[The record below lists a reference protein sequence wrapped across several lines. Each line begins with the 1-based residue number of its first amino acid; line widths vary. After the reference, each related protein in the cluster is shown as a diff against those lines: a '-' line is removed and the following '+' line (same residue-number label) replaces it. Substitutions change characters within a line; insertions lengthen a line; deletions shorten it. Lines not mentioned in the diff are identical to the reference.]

1 MSITSALKRRKRW
14 QDSSSEASAS
24 DDCVIVESATTG
36 AASSSNDCVIVESAT
51 TGAASSNDSANQVA
65 WAAMT
70 LPMAHNRYWTV
81 DVQHVSG
88 PIRAAMYRR
97 GLRWQPTHEAPFV
110 GLGSCIQA
118 IQEVRIE
125 FLIS

>member
-1 MSITSALKRRKRW
+1 MTFGSSRALSRVFFVGMSITCALKRRKRW

-24 DDCVIVESATTG
+24 D
-36 AASSSNDCVIVESAT
+36 DCVIVESAT